1 MVGTVRIDQKDTP
14 VKRDLIDQLFVVL
27 QPLDRVGCHPSGH
40 WRRATYVGGHTVA
53 CLLCMEGLQVR
64 KIALRQEAARA
75 RGTRYNDPKAWRC
88 AIYKGSLGTPHPLI
102 DAFLIQGNIQAIERL
117 E

>member
-1 MVGTVRIDQKDTP
+1 MGAVGIDQKDTP
-14 VKRDLIDQLFVVL
+14 VQRDLEDQFLVVL
-27 QPLDRVGCHPSGH
+27 QPFDRIGCHPSSH
-40 WRRATYVGGHTVA
+40 RRCAIYVGGHTVA

-75 RGTRYNDPKAWRC
+75 WSTRYNDPKALYC
-88 AIYKGSLGTPHPLI
+88 AIHKGSLGAPHPLI
-102 DAFLIQGNIQAIERL
+102 DAFLIQGNIQATECL